1 MEKKVL
7 RGDDRKMDCLYEK
20 DLMIPVSMTDFSAR
34 LGYHD
39 IFTLFMDL
47 AGEQAEALGIGAAY
61 MAKRGV
67 FWLTVKTKIRFYE
80 RPGLN
85 RRVKPS
91 TWPQEPEKLHFDRS
105 YQITQEGKTLI
116 IGKTQWALMDIA
128 AGRLRPVGEV
138 YPAELTLDRAPAL
151 DAPYAHIAETFDGA
165 EDCGSYTVRPT
176 DIDLGGHMN
185 NAAYVRV
192 LLDLFPTRT
201 LKDTPI
207 REIDALFRAP
217 CFEGDTLHI
226 QRRRGEGMQE
236 FRMSA
241 ADGKTVFLAR
251 VGF

>member
-1 MEKKVL
+1 
-7 RGDDRKMDCLYEK
+7 MDCLYEK
-20 DLMIPVSMTDFSAR
+20 RFMIPVSMTDATAR

-39 IFTLFMDL
+39 SFTLFMDL

-80 RPGLN
+80 RPRLNGL
-85 RRVKPS
+85 VTLA

-105 YQITQEGKTLI
+105 YQITADGRTLI
-116 IGKTQWALMDIA
+116 AGKTQWALMDIA

-151 DAPYAHIAETFDGA
+151 DAPYAHIAEDFAGA
-165 EDCGSYTVRPT
+165 EDCGSYIVRPT
-176 DIDLGGHMN
+176 DVDLGGHMN
-185 NAAYVRV
+185 NTAYVRA

-201 LKDTPI
+201 LKEAPI

-217 CFEGDTLHI
+217 CFEGDTLRI
-226 QRRRGEGMQE
+226 QRRRAEGAQE
-236 FRMSA
+236 FRMSTE
-241 ADGKTVFLAR
+241 GEKTVFLAR
-251 VGF
+251 VK